1 MATHQVSIKV
11 GLVGP
16 ARVVRGVTTEEAKI
30 TPELSITVH
39 DSSLLGG
46 LEKAIRLLTCEYD
59 AMLEAMPVT
68 KGINRLS
75 QEELEDQDEE
85 DEDA

>member
-1 MATHQVSIKV
+1 MATRQISIKV

-16 ARVVRGVTTEEAKI
+16 ARVVRGVTAEEAKI

-46 LEKAIRLLTCEYD
+46 LEKAIRLLTSERD
-59 AMLEAMPVT
+59 AIMEAMPVT

-85 DEDA
+85 EEA